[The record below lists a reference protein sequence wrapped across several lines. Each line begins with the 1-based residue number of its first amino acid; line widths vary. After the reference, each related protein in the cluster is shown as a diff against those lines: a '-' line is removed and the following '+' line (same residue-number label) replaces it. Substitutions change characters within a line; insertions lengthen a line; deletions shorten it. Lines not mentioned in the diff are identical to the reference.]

1 MRRFFTH
8 QRTRPRMYGLPA
20 PFATPPLYR
29 GMFAV
34 DIIGFGG
41 RDAAIH
47 LHLRSALYRIVTE
60 ACARA
65 GLVWQDCHYEDRG
78 DGILVIAP
86 ANVSAQLLL
95 DEVAAQLRAAVR
107 RHNRAAN
114 RRGRIRLRMAVTAG
128 FVQHDPHGVSGGVII
143 HLYRMIDSASFK
155 AVVAVERTDF
165 ALIICDQLY
174 QQIIRPGLSLLD
186 PHSVRPI
193 TIDNKET
200 HAPAWVYLPPA
211 TAAALRATAT
221 ANPRHGTAT
230 VLPFPQGRSQPQ
242 PGDGVR

>member
-8 QRTRPRMYGLPA
+8 PHTRPRLRVVPP

-34 DIIGFGG
+34 DIVGFGG
-41 RDAAIH
+41 RDAATH
-47 LHLRSALYRIVTE
+47 LHLRSGLYRIVTE

-65 GLVWQDCHYEDRG
+65 GLVWQDCHHEDRG

-86 ANVSAQLLL
+86 PNVSAQLLL
-95 DEVAAQLRAAVR
+95 DEVAAHIRAAAR
-107 RHNRAAN
+107 RHNRSAN

-128 FVQHDPHGVSGGVII
+128 FVQHDPHGVSGGGII
-143 HLYRMIDSASFK
+143 HLYRMIDAASFK
-155 AVVAVERTDF
+155 AVVAIARTDF
-165 ALIICDQLY
+165 ALVVCDHLY
-174 QQIIRPGLSLLD
+174 QQIIRPGLGLLD
-186 PHSVRPI
+186 PHAVRPL

-211 TAAALRATAT
+211 TAPAVPKTAT
-221 ANPRHGTAT
+221 RRPRHGTAT
-230 VLPFPQGRSQPQ
+230 VLPFPPGASRSRPGRSA
-242 PGDGVR
+242 R